1 MSTEQST
8 PSIISL
14 TESTSTIS
22 MANKQIKVAAIQ
34 AEPVWNDLQGGV
46 DKAIAYIQEAA
57 SNGANV
63 LGFPEVFIP
72 GYPWSI
78 WANSVIDNAKFMDE
92 YFQNSLER
100 ESEEMDRIRAAV
112 REAGIFVVLGYSERY
127 RGSLYIAQS
136 FIDPTGTIVHH
147 RRKIKPTHVER
158 AYYGDGQ
165 ADSLKT
171 VVQTPFGKVG
181 GLNCWEHTQVLLRYY
196 EYSQDVDIHVASWPL
211 IWDQPDAKSLD
222 EKWAKWPYHIT
233 PEASQRLSQVLG
245 IEGACFVLVCTQ
257 ILTEKNRERCQLQNY
272 PYAVTPSGGFSAI
285 YGPDGG
291 ELAKPL
297 GPGEEGILYA
307 DVDLHEKDLAKHN
320 LDIVGHYSRPDLLSL
335 RVTTEQGTP
344 VHFRE
349 KPALK

>member
-1 MSTEQST
+1 
-8 PSIISL
+8 
-14 TESTSTIS
+14 
-22 MANKQIKVAAIQ
+22 MAGKTVKIAAIQ

-57 SNGANV
+57 ANGTNV

-78 WANSVIDNAKFMDE
+78 WANSVVSNVEFMDE
-92 YFQNSLER
+92 YFQNSMAR
-100 ESEEMDRIRAAV
+100 ESDEMDRIRAAV

-127 RGSLYIAQS
+127 RGTLFIAQS
-136 FIDPTGTIVHH
+136 FIDQTGTIVHH

-165 ADSLKT
+165 AESLKT
-171 VVQTPFGKVG
+171 VVPTPFGKVG
-181 GLNCWEHTQVLLRYY
+181 GLNCWEHSQTLLRYY

-211 IWDQPDAKSLD
+211 IWGVPAD
-222 EKWAKWPYHIT
+222 EGWAKWPWHIT
-233 PEASQRLSQVLG
+233 PDASQRLSQVMA
-245 IEGACFVLVCTQ
+245 IEGACFVMIASQ
-257 ILTEKNRERCQLQNY
+257 ILTEKNRDRCRLKDFV
-272 PYAVTPSGGFSAI
+272 YAQTPGGGFSMI
-285 YGPDGG
+285 YAPDGR
-291 ELAKPL
+291 ELVKPL

-307 DVDLHEKDLAKHN
+307 DVDLHEKDLCKQN

-335 RVTTEQGTP
+335 RVTTEGGTQ

-349 KPALK
+349 KPAGQPQ